1 MRGKMSALHK
11 LFIDN
16 IDDCKV
22 TLEVLE
28 TSYMF
33 TFNYEIQGTLYTIE
47 YELTEAQALK
57 ETLHALYHNI
67 RAIVTNELLNLI
79 SEDI

>member
-57 ETLHALYHNI
+57 ETLHVLYHNI
-67 RAIVTNELLNLI
+67 RAIVTNELFNLI